1 MASEKTDAK
10 EGTASDRSQEKQ
22 EETTTVHVREER
34 QRKVPGRTLLIY
46 ILLLAAGLFIGIV
59 FRLATR

>member
-1 MASEKTDAK
+1 MAEEKTDAK
-10 EGTASDRSQEKQ
+10 EETATDRSKEKK
-22 EETTTVHVREER
+22 EETTTVHVSEEK
-34 QRKVPGRTLLIY
+34 QRKFPGRTLLIY

>member
-10 EGTASDRSQEKQ
+10 EEKASDRSKEKK
-22 EETTTVHVREER
+22 EETTTVHVSEER
-34 QRKVPGRTLLIY
+34 QRKFPGRTLLIY

>member
-1 MASEKTDAK
+1 MAEEKTDAK
-10 EGTASDRSQEKQ
+10 EETATDRSKEKK
-22 EETTTVHVREER
+22 EETTTVHVSEEK